1 MADNLVIVESP
12 AKAKTI
18 KKYLGRDFDVLA
30 SYGHV
35 RDLIPK
41 EGAVDPDHG
50 FSMQYRVLEKNE
62 RHVEAIARTL
72 HKSKALYLATDPDR
86 EGEAIAWHLK
96 EILASRGDLDGKKVH
111 RVVFYEITRN
121 AVRDAVAQPRGLS
134 LDLVNAQ
141 QARRALD
148 YLVGFNL
155 SPLLWKK
162 VRRGLSAGRV
172 QSPALRMICER
183 EEEIAAF
190 IAQEY
195 WTLDGEGSHSSQT
208 FPLKLVEF
216 RGQKV
221 EQFSFV
227 NEAQAREVE
236 RTIEAAARAAARP
249 GAAGLGELRV
259 VAIDRKQRRRNPAPP
274 FTTSTLQQEAAR
286 KLGFNARRTMRLAQ
300 QLYEGID
307 IGEGSVGL
315 ITYMRTDSVSLA
327 AEAINEIREVAA
339 RLYGKAEVAEEPRLY
354 KTKSK
359 NAQEAHEAIRPT
371 SAAITPADVEG
382 KMDGDLY
389 RLYSLI
395 WKRAVASQMSHA
407 VFDTVAVDLLAG
419 DDGPQRHVLR
429 ANGSTLV
436 KPGYISVYQEGTDDT
451 KTDDADHVLPPMN
464 EGDIV
469 GLQSLRADQ
478 HFTEP
483 PPRYSE
489 ASLVK
494 ALEEHGIGRPST
506 YASIISTLQDREYV
520 EMDSRRFVPTDIGKI
535 VNRFLT
541 SHFHRYVEYGFTAAM
556 EDELDAV
563 SRGEED
569 WTTPLDKFWKPFIH
583 QVEKIEKNVTREQ
596 VAQARELGKDPAT
609 GKPVT
614 VRMGR
619 YGAFVQI
626 GTKDDEEKP
635 RFAGLRPGQKMDS
648 VTLADAM
655 ELFKLP
661 RTLGET
667 AAGETIITNIGRF
680 GPYVKYGSKY
690 VSLKEDDPYTVSL
703 ERALEVIRLK
713 QEADANRII
722 LDFGAEGIQVL
733 NGRYGPYVTDTKKNA
748 KIPKDRDPKTL
759 TLEECR
765 VLIEHAPE
773 RGARFGRGRRG
784 AGAAKQAGASG
795 GKAADGQAAEK
806 KTGAPSVAKGKRPR
820 PSEPAATGSPARPSG
835 TAPSAGSM
843 LAAANAAVANARA
856 GAAARPAPAAA
867 RAKASGAV
875 LKGAAS
881 KGTAPKAKTA
891 RSVRSTRTSTGPKPA
906 APKKS
911 STGKVPTPQK
921 NAKATPGRARGL
933 K

>member
-18 KKYLGRDFDVLA
+18 KKYLGRDFEVLA

-35 RDLIPK
+35 RDLVPK
-41 EGAVDPDHG
+41 EGAVDPDNG
-50 FSMQYRVLEKNE
+50 FAMKYQVLDKNE
-62 RHVEAIARTL
+62 RHVESIAKNLR
-72 HKSKALYLATDPDR
+72 KAKALYLATDPDR

-96 EILASRGDLDGKKVH
+96 EILAERGDLDGKDVH

-121 AVRDAVAQPRGLS
+121 AIREAVGHPRGLS
-134 LDLVNAQ
+134 LELVNAQ

-190 IAQEY
+190 VAREY
-195 WTLDGEGSHSSQT
+195 WTLEGEGSHSSQS
-208 FPLKLVEF
+208 FPLKLIEY

-221 EQFSFV
+221 EQFSFTS
-227 NEAQAREVE
+227 EGEAREVE
-236 RTIEAAARAAARP
+236 RTLRAAA
-249 GAAGLGELRV
+249 GAGSDGSGELRV
-259 VAIDRKQRRRNPAPP
+259 TAIDRKQRRRNPAPP

-300 QLYEGID
+300 QLYEGQD

-327 AEAINEIREVAA
+327 AEAVHEIREVAA
-339 RLYGKAEVAEEPRLY
+339 RLYGAAEVAEEPRVY

-382 KMDGDLY
+382 KIEEDLY
-389 RLYSLI
+389 RLY
-395 WKRAVASQMSHA
+395 
-407 VFDTVAVDLLAG
+407 G
-419 DDGPQRHVLR
+419 EQRHLLR

-436 KPGYISVYQEGTDDT
+436 KPGYIAVYQEGTDDM
-451 KTDDADHVLPPMN
+451 KADDADHVLPPM
-464 EGDIV
+464 EVGDGV
-469 GLQSLRADQ
+469 RLTALAAEQ

-483 PPRYSE
+483 PPRYTE

-520 EMDSRRFVPTDIGKI
+520 EMDSKRFVPTDIGKI
-535 VNRFLT
+535 VHRFLT
-541 SHFHRYVEYGFTAAM
+541 QHFHRYVEYGFTAAM

-563 SRGEED
+563 SRGEEE
-569 WTTPLDKFWKPFIH
+569 WTTPLDKFWKPFIQ
-583 QVEKIEKNVTREQ
+583 QVEKIERTVTREQ

-609 GKPVT
+609 GKPVA

-619 YGAFVQI
+619 FGPFVQI

-648 VTLADAM
+648 ITLADAM

-667 AAGETIITNIGRF
+667 PEGETIVANVGRF

-690 VSLKEDDPYTVSL
+690 ASLKEDDPYTVTL

-713 QEADANRII
+713 KEADANRII
-722 LDFGAEGIQVL
+722 QDFAEAGIQVL
-733 NGRYGPYVTDTKKNA
+733 NGRYGPYITDKKKNA
-748 KIPKDRDPKTL
+748 KIPKDRDPKML

-765 VLIEHAPE
+765 VLLAAAPE
-773 RGARFGRGRRG
+773 RGSRFGRFGRGKRPAGAPAGAEGASAAAKSRKG
-784 AGAAKQAGASG
+784 AAAAPAAKAEAERAHADPHAKPKPPAHAGRKRAAAKAPVRKSAPRKARAKTAGAA
-795 GKAADGQAAEK
+795 
-806 KTGAPSVAKGKRPR
+806 
-820 PSEPAATGSPARPSG
+820 PAR
-835 TAPSAGSM
+835 
-843 LAAANAAVANARA
+843 V
-856 GAAARPAPAAA
+856 
-867 RAKASGAV
+867 
-875 LKGAAS
+875 
-881 KGTAPKAKTA
+881 
-891 RSVRSTRTSTGPKPA
+891 
-906 APKKS
+906 
-911 STGKVPTPQK
+911 
-921 NAKATPGRARGL
+921 RGL

>member
-18 KKYLGRDFDVLA
+18 KKYLGRDFEVLA

-35 RDLIPK
+35 RDLVPK
-41 EGAVDPDHG
+41 EGAVDPDKG
-50 FSMQYRVLEKNE
+50 FAMKYQVLDKNE
-62 RHVEAIARTL
+62 RHVESIAKNLR
-72 HKSKALYLATDPDR
+72 KAKALYLATDPDR

-96 EILASRGDLDGKKVH
+96 EILAERGDLDGKDVH

-121 AVRDAVAQPRGLS
+121 AIREAVGQPRGLS
-134 LDLVNAQ
+134 LELVNAQ

-190 IAQEY
+190 VAREY
-195 WTLDGEGSHSSQT
+195 WTLEGEGSHSSQS
-208 FPLKLVEF
+208 FPLKLIEYG
-216 RGQKV
+216 GQKV
-221 EQFSFV
+221 EQFSFTS
-227 NEAQAREVE
+227 EAEAREVE
-236 RTIEAAARAAARP
+236 RTLRAAA
-249 GAAGLGELRV
+249 GAGSDGSGELRV
-259 VAIDRKQRRRNPAPP
+259 IAIDRKQRRRNPAPP

-300 QLYEGID
+300 QLYEGQD

-327 AEAINEIREVAA
+327 AEAVHEIRAVAA
-339 RLYGKAEVAEEPRLY
+339 RLYGAAEVADEPRVY

-382 KMDGDLY
+382 KIEEDLY

-407 VFDTVAVDLLAG
+407 LFDTVAVDALAG
-419 DDGPQRHVLR
+419 PDGEQRHLLR

-436 KPGYISVYQEGTDDT
+436 KPGYIAVYQEGTDDM
-451 KTDDADHVLPPMN
+451 KADDADHVLPPM
-464 EGDIV
+464 EVGDGV
-469 GLQSLRADQ
+469 RLTALAAEQ

-483 PPRYSE
+483 PPRYTE

-520 EMDSRRFVPTDIGKI
+520 EMDSKRFVPTDIGKI
-535 VNRFLT
+535 VHRFLT
-541 SHFHRYVEYGFTAAM
+541 QHFHRYVEYGFTAAM

-563 SRGEED
+563 SRGEEE
-569 WTTPLDKFWKPFIH
+569 WTTPLDKFWKPFIQ
-583 QVEKIEKNVTREQ
+583 QVEKIERTVTREQ

-609 GKPVT
+609 GKPIA

-619 YGAFVQI
+619 FGPFVQI

-635 RFAGLRPGQKMDS
+635 RFAGLRPGQKMDLI
-648 VTLADAM
+648 TLADAM

-667 AAGETIITNIGRF
+667 PEGETIVANVGRF

-690 VSLKEDDPYTVSL
+690 ASLKEDDPYTVTL

-713 QEADANRII
+713 KEADANRII
-722 LDFGAEGIQVL
+722 QDFAEAGIQVL
-733 NGRYGPYVTDTKKNA
+733 NGRYGPYITDKKKNA
-748 KIPKDRDPKTL
+748 KIPKDRDPKML

-765 VLIEHAPE
+765 ALIAAAPE
-773 RGARFGRGRRG
+773 RGSRFGRFGRGKRPAGAPAGAEGASPAVKAEAERAHAG
-784 AGAAKQAGASG
+784 PHAKPKPPAHAGRKRAAAKAPVRKSAPRKARAKTAGAA
-795 GKAADGQAAEK
+795 
-806 KTGAPSVAKGKRPR
+806 
-820 PSEPAATGSPARPSG
+820 PAR
-835 TAPSAGSM
+835 
-843 LAAANAAVANARA
+843 V
-856 GAAARPAPAAA
+856 
-867 RAKASGAV
+867 
-875 LKGAAS
+875 
-881 KGTAPKAKTA
+881 
-891 RSVRSTRTSTGPKPA
+891 
-906 APKKS
+906 
-911 STGKVPTPQK
+911 
-921 NAKATPGRARGL
+921 RGL

>member
-18 KKYLGRDFDVLA
+18 KKYLGRDFEVLA

-35 RDLIPK
+35 RDLVPK
-41 EGAVDPDHG
+41 EGAVDPDNG
-50 FSMQYRVLEKNE
+50 YAMKYQVLEKNE
-62 RHVEAIARTL
+62 RHVAAIARAL
-72 HKSKALYLATDPDR
+72 ARCKALYLATDPDR

-96 EILASRGDLDGKKVH
+96 EILAERGELDGKNVH
-111 RVVFYEITRN
+111 RVVFYEITRHAIRE
-121 AVRDAVAQPRGLS
+121 AVGQPRGLS
-134 LDLVNAQ
+134 LELVNAQ

-183 EEEIAAF
+183 EEEIGAF
-190 IAQEY
+190 VAREY
-195 WTLDGEGSHSSQT
+195 WTLEGEGAHDGQS
-208 FPLKLVEF
+208 FPLKLLEY
-216 RGQKV
+216 RGRKV
-221 EQFSFV
+221 EQFSFTD
-227 NEAQAREVE
+227 EAAAREVE
-236 RTIEAAARAAARP
+236 RTVLAAA
-249 GAAGLGELRV
+249 GSAAGTPGSLRV
-259 VAIDRKQRRRNPAPP
+259 LAIDRKQRRRNPAPP

-300 QLYEGID
+300 QLYEGLD

-315 ITYMRTDSVSLA
+315 ITYMRTDSVALA
-327 AEAINEIREVAA
+327 AEAVHEIREVAA
-339 RLYGKAEVAEEPRLY
+339 RLYGKNEVADEPRIY

-382 KMDGDLY
+382 KIEDDLF

-419 DDGPQRHVLR
+419 SDGPERHLLR

-436 KPGYISVYQEGTDDT
+436 KPGYISVYQEGSDDARS
-451 KTDDADHVLPPMN
+451 DDADHVLPPMR
-464 EGDIV
+464 EGDAV
-469 GLQSLRADQ
+469 QLNSLQASQ

-483 PPRYSE
+483 PPRYTE

-506 YASIISTLQDREYV
+506 YAAIISTLQDREYV

-541 SHFHRYVEYGFTAAM
+541 HHFHRYVEYGFTAAM

-563 SRGEED
+563 SRGEEE
-569 WTTPLDKFWKPFIH
+569 WTTPLEKFWKPFIR
-583 QVEKIEKNVTREQ
+583 QVERIERTVTREQ
-596 VAQARELGKDPAT
+596 VAQARELGKDPST
-609 GKPVT
+609 GKPIT

-619 YGAFVQI
+619 YGPFVQI

-635 RFAGLRPGQKMDS
+635 RFAGLRPGQKMDAI
-648 VTLADAM
+648 TLADAM

-661 RTLGET
+661 RALGHT
-667 AAGETIITNIGRF
+667 DAGEAIVANVGRF

-690 VSLKEDDPYTVSL
+690 ASLKEDDPYTVTL
-703 ERALEVIRLK
+703 ERAREVIRAK
-713 QEADANRII
+713 QEADARRLIQ
-722 LDFGAEGIQVL
+722 DFPDAGIQVL
-733 NGRYGPYVTDTKKNA
+733 NGRYGPYITDRKKNA
-748 KIPKDRDPKTL
+748 KIPKERDPQTL

-765 VLIEHAPE
+765 ALLAAAPE
-773 RGARFGRGRRG
+773 RGGRFGRFGRGKRTAAAA
-784 AGAAKQAGASG
+784 AGA
-795 GKAADGQAAEK
+795 D
-806 KTGAPSVAKGKRPR
+806 
-820 PSEPAATGSPARPSG
+820 
-835 TAPSAGSM
+835 
-843 LAAANAAVANARA
+843 
-856 GAAARPAPAAA
+856 GAAAAPAANTPAPGRA
-867 RAKASGAV
+867 R
-875 LKGAAS
+875 
-881 KGTAPKAKTA
+881 
-891 RSVRSTRTSTGPKPA
+891 KPA
-906 APKKS
+906 AP
-911 STGKVPTPQK
+911 PAA
-921 NAKATPGRARGL
+921 AKAGVPRAGAHVRPKPPAHAGGRKRAAAKAAGRKSVVRKVRAKSTRAASARVRGV